1 MSKVFNLKAGDSV
14 RFWNRNRWWK
24 IEKVE
29 LRPEEVGVARTIR
42 LYFEGGGAGSYCS
55 DGEVSGSTH
64 ERYFHDIAEI
74 QTKEQTD
81 D

>member
-1 MSKVFNLKAGDSV
+1 MSKVFNLKTGDSV

-24 IEKVE
+24 IEKVD

-42 LYFEGGGAGSYCS
+42 LYFENGGAGSYCS

-74 QTKEQTD
+74 QTQEQTD
-81 D
+81 E